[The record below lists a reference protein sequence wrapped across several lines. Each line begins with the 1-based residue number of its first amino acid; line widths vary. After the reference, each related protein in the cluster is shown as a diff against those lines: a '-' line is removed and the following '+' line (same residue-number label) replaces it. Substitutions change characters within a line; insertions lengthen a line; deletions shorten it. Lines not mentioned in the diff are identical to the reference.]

1 MADETEPMT
10 PVEDWR
16 ASFTNVVGKPGSPLP
31 ESAAGDPDINKQP
44 TVMTDLVLFPFRN
57 VETGTPEA
65 ALDPPTIV
73 THVYPQETHD
83 FVSDLSGDTAPESGR
98 GPKVK
103 FYSGHLTDQ
112 EVRDKTNGVVND
124 YSGLSTNYSTV
135 DPVFREQTY
144 VTQPEVKT
152 FREALNQVRLSFDGA
167 LQRWAGAV
175 MMPRS
180 KATCYRCGKN
190 TSPDN
195 LKRNRFGKM
204 TCKIGKDQ
212 DCKEVAMDH
221 DDDIR

>member
-1 MADETEPMT
+1 MADEIEPMT
-10 PVEDWR
+10 PVADWR
-16 ASFTNVVGKPGSPLP
+16 DSFTNIVGRPGTPLP

-57 VETGTPEA
+57 VETGIPEA
-65 ALDPPTIV
+65 PSRPPVIT
-73 THVYPQETHD
+73 THVYPLETHD
-83 FVSDLSGDTAPESGR
+83 FVSDLSGDTARPTD
-98 GPKVK
+98 PKAK

-112 EVRDKTNGVVND
+112 EVKDKTNGVIND
-124 YSGLSTNYSTV
+124 YSGLSMNYSTMH
-135 DPVFREQTY
+135 PAFREQTY

-152 FREALNQVRLSFDGA
+152 FRESLNQVRLSFEGA

-195 LKRNRFGKM
+195 LKRNRFGKVV
-204 TCKIGKDQ
+204 CKIGKDQ
-212 DCKEVAMDH
+212 NCKEVALDH
-221 DDDIR
+221 DDVPR